1 MAETRLAAERKH
13 EDEIVD
19 SSEQLRDPQARRWQE
34 ELDERIEDQLR
45 LVQDL
50 RSSVSESLLRV
61 KLTTKS

>member
-50 RSSVSESLLRV
+50 RSSGSESLLRA
-61 KLTTKS
+61 KLKTKS

>member
-19 SSEQLRDPQARRWQE
+19 SSEQLRDPEARRWQE

>member
-1 MAETRLAAERKH
+1 MAEPRLAAERKY

-19 SSEQLRDPQARRWQE
+19 SSEQLRDPEARRWQE

-50 RSSVSESLLRV
+50 RSSGSESLLRA
-61 KLTTKS
+61 KLKTKS